1 LGLRKEPSVADERA
15 EAPEGAEAEPVV
27 GQESGEIEAPKPPV
41 VRYAQQAFS
50 DSEGRA
56 IVQVTPLGGA
66 GKPQY
71 KVQMH
76 FQKGPAHGQVVYEI
90 EATSPDEAF
99 DRYDARLAEEQ
110 AKFEAKVG
118 QAALIV
124 PSHPNIEQYRQQKM
138 GRQQQKRRIGGNGGR
153 RFLAP

>member
-1 LGLRKEPSVADERA
+1 VVDEERLKPNREEADEPLVA
-15 EAPEGAEAEPVV
+15 
-27 GQESGEIEAPKPPV
+27 SGDNSEAPKPPV

-99 DRYDARLAEEQ
+99 DRYDARLEEEK
-110 AKFEAKVG
+110 AKFEAKAG
-118 QAALIV
+118 QASLLV
-124 PSHPNIEQYRQQKM
+124 PPHTNIEQFRREKM
-138 GRQQQKRRIGGNGGR
+138 GRQQQQRRIGRNGGR
-153 RFLAP
+153 RFRLP

>member
-1 LGLRKEPSVADERA
+1 VVDEERLKPNREEADEPLVA
-15 EAPEGAEAEPVV
+15 
-27 GQESGEIEAPKPPV
+27 SGDNSEAPKPPV